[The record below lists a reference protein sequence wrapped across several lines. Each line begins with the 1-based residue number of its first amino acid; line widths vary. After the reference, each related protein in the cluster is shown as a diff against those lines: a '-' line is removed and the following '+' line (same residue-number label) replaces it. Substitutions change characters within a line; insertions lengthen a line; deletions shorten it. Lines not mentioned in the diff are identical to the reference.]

1 MRRKSSVQIIR
12 LAFRISCPPERASSP
27 NWYVPGF
34 TESNSPI
41 FSSTRLVYHFQFSS
55 SHRDH
60 YCYIWADVGM
70 GFVNQDLKAQRFW
83 IFLFMA
89 GLITGLI
96 LRFYL
101 ATFAKM
107 PGHGD
112 SAFYYTVARNIASG
126 RGPVIDYIVY
136 FFSGLLPL
144 PHYAGDFW
152 NPSASFLIAIPMIL
166 FGKTISNAL
175 IAPIVAGIVPAVAGY
190 LAGKKYSKS
199 IAVGALSGI
208 LTFFAPFQV
217 WFSVTTEAIIFAG
230 AFGSLAIY
238 LMMKGAGSSR
248 FFMAAA
254 IFTGLANLIRQDNIL
269 LLATLE
275 ICILITSLPWK
286 TKLTIAAIAVGI
298 HLLILS
304 PLIFK
309 NLSEF
314 HTAFPP
320 GPAKTVFLTTY
331 EDFHSYNKRMDWTT
345 LRGTWGILG
354 IIKRRLHTASEN
366 LGQVDYFLNPI
377 FTLLVIL
384 SLVDAVF
391 LHRDWK
397 KLRLL
402 IPALL
407 FALFEYLFYS
417 FIASFS
423 GPGSLIKS
431 LGALMP
437 FICLLIVNFLSNY
450 IQPKSLL
457 VGMVVLLSIY
467 SGYSGFEKN
476 YTSTMYYNGVYDEY
490 KIVKTM
496 ILDDAHMKCLDT
508 EGIAV
513 LARDRWDV
521 NEGTGFK
528 TVMVPNN
535 DIGTIIFVAQHY
547 NAHYLLLPAE
557 RPQLDKIYT
566 GAGPD
571 PRFHLVGTVPNSD
584 MKLFFLDFN

>member
-1 MRRKSSVQIIR
+1 
-12 LAFRISCPPERASSP
+12 
-27 NWYVPGF
+27 
-34 TESNSPI
+34 
-41 FSSTRLVYHFQFSS
+41 
-55 SHRDH
+55 
-60 YCYIWADVGM
+60 M
-70 GFVNQDLKAQRFW
+70 GVVSRYTNGRRFW
-83 IFLFMA
+83 LFLFLA

-101 ATFAKM
+101 ASFAKM

-112 SAFYYTVARNIASG
+112 SAFYYTVARNIANG

-152 NPSASFLIAIPMIL
+152 NPSASFLIAIPMLL
-166 FGKTISNAL
+166 FGKSISNAL
-175 IAPIVAGIVPAVAGY
+175 IAPIIAGIVPAIGGY
-190 LAGKKYSKS
+190 LAGKKYSQS
-199 IAVGALSGI
+199 VAIGALAGI

-238 LMMKGAGSSR
+238 FMMRSEESSR
-248 FFMAAA
+248 YFLAAA
-254 IFTGLANLIRQDNIL
+254 IFTGLANLMRQDNIL

-286 TKLTIAAIAVGI
+286 TKLPIAATAVVI
-298 HLLILS
+298 HVLILS
-304 PLIFK
+304 PLLIK
-309 NLSEF
+309 NFAEL

-320 GPAKTVFLTTY
+320 GPAKTAFLTTY
-331 EDFHSYNKRMDWTT
+331 EDFHSYNKQIDWPT
-345 LRGTWGILG
+345 LRATWGILG

-366 LGQVDYFLNPI
+366 LGQVNYFLNPI
-377 FTLLVIL
+377 FTLLVIGAL
-384 SLVDAVF
+384 ADAAF
-391 LHRDWK
+391 LHKNWM

-402 IPALL
+402 IPAFI
-407 FALFEYLFYS
+407 FALLEYLFYS

-431 LGALMP
+431 LGTLMP
-437 FICLLIVNFLSNY
+437 FICILIVDFLFQY
-450 IQPKSLL
+450 IHPKSFL
-457 VGMVVLLSIY
+457 VGFVVLLSIY

-476 YTSTMYYNGVYDEY
+476 YSSTIYYNGIYDQY

-496 ILDDAHMKCLDT
+496 IINDALKKGLDS

-513 LARDRWDV
+513 LARDTWDV
-521 NEGTGFK
+521 YEGTGFK

-535 DIGTIIFVAQHY
+535 DIDTILFVAQHY
-547 NAHYLLLPAE
+547 NAHYLLLPAQ

-571 PRFHLVGTVPNSD
+571 PRFHLVGSVPDSA